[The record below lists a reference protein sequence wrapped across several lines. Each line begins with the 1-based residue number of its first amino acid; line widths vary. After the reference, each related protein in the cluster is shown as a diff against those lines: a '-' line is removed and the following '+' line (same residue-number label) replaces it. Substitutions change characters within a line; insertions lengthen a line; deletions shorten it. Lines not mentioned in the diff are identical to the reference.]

1 MASTPSDPPIPALF
15 SAPLFSKAASPQGTW
30 EDDAVAFQL
39 FLGARPQI
47 FGNFGFLTT
56 PHCGVYSDDFTPFLP
71 IVALSFPLVLSA
83 EPGAATV
90 GQLPETVSTLLAKCV
105 EAGLLPNEEEP
116 LERAVD
122 LFAIVHSGFRPQRC
136 CHLGCAREDEVNVLF
151 HT

>member
-1 MASTPSDPPIPALF
+1 MEKPTPSDPPIPALF

-71 IVALSFPLVLSA
+71 IVALSFPIALRTSRVPRRSA
-83 EPGAATV
+83 ISRLCGF
-90 GQLPETVSTLLAKCV
+90 LPADT
-105 EAGLLPNEEEP
+105 
-116 LERAVD
+116 R
-122 LFAIVHSGFRPQRC
+122 
-136 CHLGCAREDEVNVLF
+136 
-151 HT
+151 